1 MGLTD
6 TEKEEVGG
14 GIGGSVLLIIV
25 GVVIV
30 LYCWRRARTGYVS
43 VRNTLDEEERIDER
57 KNSSG
62 NFVEEIVA
70 DIDSLFDFSKAGES
84 NTYEDNETTT
94 IELENLSLLE
104 DYNHH
109 RKSSAT
115 SADSPRVEH
124 LKRRRSSHDDND
136 ATVSL
141 QIRSDDD
148 AINN

>member
-1 MGLTD
+1 MA
-6 TEKEEVGG
+6 K
-14 GIGGSVLLIIV
+14 GSDWICGTFFLYVDVLE
-25 GVVIV
+25 
-30 LYCWRRARTGYVS
+30 TSKTSSTNTQS

-148 AINN
+148 TINN

>member
-1 MGLTD
+1 MA
-6 TEKEEVGG
+6 K
-14 GIGGSVLLIIV
+14 GSDWICGTFFLYVDVLE
-25 GVVIV
+25 
-30 LYCWRRARTGYVS
+30 TSKTSSTNTQS